1 MTTRYEVLLV
11 DDATELRDLIRES
24 LEIDPRFVVT
34 GMAGNGR
41 EGVAEAARLQPDV
54 ILLDLAMPEMDGLSA
69 LPLLRS
75 ASPDAR
81 IVVLS
86 GFQRAPLAA
95 AVIAGGAVGYLEK
108 GGSPTELRSELLMVL
123 GVLDSVHHLASRA
136 AGLPADATSP
146 RQARRFVT
154 EALNEWNCAAA
165 LDTVALLTSE
175 LVTNAVVHAKS
186 TPQIVVQA
194 TEHQLRIE
202 VHDQELTSPVRRVPD
217 AAGPGGRGLLLLDE
231 LATEWGVE
239 PRPGGKAVWFTVAR
253 PTTPADE
260 VDDA

>member
-1 MTTRYEVLLV
+1 MTRFEVLLV
-11 DDATELRDLIRES
+11 DDAAELRELIRES
-24 LEIDPRFVVT
+24 LEIDSRFVVT

-41 EGVAEAARLQPDV
+41 DGIAEASRLQPDV

-108 GGSPTELRSELLMVL
+108 GGSPTELRRELLLVLGVL
-123 GVLDSVHHLASRA
+123 GVLDSVHPLASRA

-154 EALNEWNCAAA
+154 EALNEWNCAAV

-175 LVTNAVVHAKS
+175 LVTNAVVHAKG

-202 VHDQELTSPVRRVPD
+202 VHDQEHTSPVRRAPD
-217 AAGPGGRGLLLLDE
+217 ASGPGGRGLLLLDE

-239 PRPGGKAVWFTVAR
+239 PRPGGKAVWFTVDR
-253 PTTPADE
+253 PPLPVE
-260 VDDA
+260 